1 MLKSYRI
8 RLNEI
13 DLVNV
18 INNDPKRND
27 SLIKKEENNSDT
39 EITVPHDNSTSHD
52 E

>member
-18 INNDPKRND
+18 INHD
-27 SLIKKEENNSDT
+27 SKTNYSFIKEENKSDT
-39 EITVPHDNSTSHD
+39 EITVPRDNSTSRD